1 LRSACAAS
9 IFLTATLLRCASPPE
24 TRAASTEATA
34 AMIVVSTE
42 VETAAR
48 IGSVTVGAG
57 LSVRGRGL
65 GDLRRSEGVSLI
77 VNYEL
82 LLTIR

>member
-1 LRSACAAS
+1 
-9 IFLTATLLRCASPPE
+9 
-24 TRAASTEATA
+24 
-34 AMIVVSTE
+34 MIVVSTE